1 MNQLVIM
8 NLMKRLLFNY
18 ENLLRKLDKVWDAS
32 PSGSLHIKRQ
42 CDTTYYTR
50 VFRENNQ
57 KTEIPIPTAT
67 EEGTELLQELIEK
80 RTVYHAR
87 PILRKNIK
95 ALEAA
100 LTQLSPYEPEL
111 LTGLLS
117 YGELKMPKDTP
128 SLPDT
133 FFLPGQLNVQKWID
147 DTLAGN
153 FRLNPHKPEKRKI
166 PTADGHLTRS
176 KSEELWCDILAAE
189 SLLYRYDSDFRL
201 ASGRTVYPDFTV
213 LHQRERRLIR
223 IEHFG
228 LMDDPKYA
236 IDQLYKL
243 EEYAQSGLLPG
254 RDLFFTVETKDRP
267 LTRDRIYEVLD
278 RSGLLTT
285 TA

>member
-1 MNQLVIM
+1 VRNQV
-8 NLMKRLLFNY
+8 
-18 ENLLRKLDKVWDAS
+18 A
-32 PSGSLHIKRQ
+32 
-42 CDTTYYTR
+42 
-50 VFRENNQ
+50 
-57 KTEIPIPTAT
+57 IPTAT
-67 EEGTELLQELIEK
+67 KSGAKLVQDLIEK

-95 ALEAA
+95 ALKAA
-100 LTQLSPYEPEL
+100 LTQLAPYEPEL

-117 YGELKMPKDTP
+117 YGEPKMPKDTP

-166 PTADGHLTRS
+166 PTADGHMTRS

-267 LTRDRIYEVLD
+267 LTRDRIYEVLY
-278 RSGLLTT
+278 RSGLLP
-285 TA
+285 AAA

>member
-1 MNQLVIM
+1 M
-8 NLMKRLLFNY
+8 
-18 ENLLRKLDKVWDAS
+18 
-32 PSGSLHIKRQ
+32 
-42 CDTTYYTR
+42 
-50 VFRENNQ
+50 
-57 KTEIPIPTAT
+57 
-67 EEGTELLQELIEK
+67 
-80 RTVYHAR
+80 
-87 PILRKNIK
+87 
-95 ALEAA
+95 EAA

-117 YGELKMPKDTP
+117 YGEPKMPKDTP

-285 TA
+285 AA

>member
-1 MNQLVIM
+1 MNQNDTFEALTHLLQSYERILTSMDYRWDQYPVGSLSEVHRGDSRYFRY
-8 NLMKRLLFNY
+8 NLKEGNCCRQITISETTSVGMDLLLQLQEKRL
-18 ENLLRKLDKVWDAS
+18 V
-32 PSGSLHIKRQ
+32 H
-42 CDTTYYTR
+42 
-50 VFRENNQ
+50 
-57 KTEIPIPTAT
+57 
-67 EEGTELLQELIEK
+67 
-80 RTVYHAR
+80 HAR
-87 PILRKNIK
+87 PILRKNIRTLQS
-95 ALEAA
+95 ALN
-100 LTQLSPYEPEL
+100 LLLPYDPTNITPLPKPEH
-111 LTGLLS
+111 
-117 YGELKMPKDTP
+117 
-128 SLPDT
+128 LPDT

-243 EEYAQSGLLPG
+243 EEYAESGLLPG

-267 LTRDRIYEVLD
+267 LTRDRIYEVLY
-278 RSGLLTT
+278 RSGLLP
-285 TA
+285 AAA

>member
-1 MNQLVIM
+1 
-8 NLMKRLLFNY
+8 MKQDATIQAMQALLTQY
-18 ENLLRKLDKVWDAS
+18 ENLLNRMDRLWRTLPEGNLSVIHRDAN
-32 PSGSLHIKRQ
+32 
-42 CDTTYYTR
+42 TYYRYSQQTDEVR
-50 VFRENNQ
+50 NQ
-57 KTEIPIPTAT
+57 VAIPTAT
-67 EEGTELLQELIEK
+67 KSGAKLVQDLIEK

-95 ALEAA
+95 ALKAA

-117 YGELKMPKDTP
+117 YGELRMPKDTP

-166 PTADGHLTRS
+166 PTADGHMTRS

-189 SLLYRYDSDFRL
+189 SLLYRYDSDYRL
-201 ASGRTVYPDFTV
+201 TSGRTVYPDFTV

-267 LTRDRIYEVLD
+267 LTRDRIYEVLY
-278 RSGLLTT
+278 RSGLLS
-285 TA
+285 AAA

>member
-1 MNQLVIM
+1 
-8 NLMKRLLFNY
+8 MKQDATIQAMQALLTQY
-18 ENLLRKLDKVWDAS
+18 ENLLNRMDRLWRTLPEGNLSVIHRDAN
-32 PSGSLHIKRQ
+32 
-42 CDTTYYTR
+42 TYYRYSQQTDEVR
-50 VFRENNQ
+50 NQ
-57 KTEIPIPTAT
+57 VAIPTAT
-67 EEGTELLQELIEK
+67 KSGAKLVQELIEK

-117 YGELKMPKDTP
+117 YGELRMPKDTP

-133 FFLPGQLNVQKWID
+133 FFLPGQLNVQKWIY

-153 FRLNPHKPEKRKI
+153 FQLNPYKPEQRRI

-278 RSGLLTT
+278 RSGLLHF
-285 TA
+285 

>member
-1 MNQLVIM
+1 MRQT
-8 NLMKRLLFNY
+8 LLFNEMRILLEDY
-18 ENLLRKLDKVWDAS
+18 ERTLTKMEKVHSVMPAGSLSEKQVGNSLYLFRDLKLDGKYM
-32 PSGSLHIKRQ
+32 Q
-42 CDTTYYTR
+42 
-50 VFRENNQ
+50 
-57 KTEIPIPTAT
+57 IPIPQNTNDGVQLIT
-67 EEGTELLQELIEK
+67 SLQRK
-80 RTVYHAR
+80 RLCYHGM
-87 PILRKNIK
+87 PMLKKNIRALRSALRQLTAYDPACMIHSSFPTK
-95 ALEAA
+95 A
-100 LTQLSPYEPEL
+100 
-111 LTGLLS
+111 
-117 YGELKMPKDTP
+117 
-128 SLPDT
+128 PDAY
-133 FFLPGQLNVQKWID
+133 FLPGQLNVQKWID

-153 FRLNPHKPEKRKI
+153 FQINPHKPEKRKI

-267 LTRDRIYEVLD
+267 LTRDRIYEVLY

>member
-1 MNQLVIM
+1 
-8 NLMKRLLFNY
+8 MKQDATIQAMQALLTQY
-18 ENLLRKLDKVWDAS
+18 ENLLNRMDRLWRTLPEGNLSVIHRDAN
-32 PSGSLHIKRQ
+32 
-42 CDTTYYTR
+42 TYYRYSQQTDEVR
-50 VFRENNQ
+50 NQ
-57 KTEIPIPTAT
+57 VAIHTAT
-67 EEGTELLQELIEK
+67 KSGAKLVQDLIEK

-95 ALEAA
+95 ALKAA
-100 LTQLSPYEPEL
+100 LTQLAPYEPEL

-117 YGELKMPKDTP
+117 YGELRMPKDTP

-153 FRLNPHKPEKRKI
+153 FRLNPHKPENRKI
-166 PTADGHLTRS
+166 PTADGHMTRS

-267 LTRDRIYEVLD
+267 LTRDRIYEVLY
-278 RSGLLTT
+278 RSGLLHF
-285 TA
+285 